1 MEEMLKEATLDGEM
15 GAVDLPVAEETKA
28 DEESVEKTRRGKG
41 LKRGLLAFICALL
54 FGAVVGF
61 GITSLLLGVGNGRA
75 KDFTVGDMTITLT
88 EGFTKQTYPGSL
100 AAFGSKFVEVY
111 VGRDDLSA
119 ATKYFSEE
127 QYASYIITHNG
138 FADCKPQVDDGLV
151 YFVAKQTLGG
161 ETILHYTYVYKTS
174 EDFWL
179 VEFVIRESAAKSR
192 RDDISEWAHSVKFD
206 L

>member
-1 MEEMLKEATLDGEM
+1 MEEMLNEAVLDPETPAVEETNAEATKVEELDG
-15 GAVDLPVAEETKA
+15 K
-28 DEESVEKTRRGKG
+28 KG
-41 LKRGLLAFICALL
+41 LKRGLLAFLCALL
-54 FGAVVGF
+54 FGAVIGF

-88 EGFTKQTYPGSL
+88 EGFTKQTSPGSL

-111 VGRDDLSA
+111 VTRDDLSA

-138 FADCKPQVDDGLV
+138 FADCQPQVDDGLV
-151 YFVAKQTLGG
+151 YFVAKQTLRG